1 MEVNKYLSA
10 KAEEETFIKE
20 GGMIQNV
27 SRVFS
32 KEERGRRAGKQPVV
46 SVIIMVII
54 PSLDLHNGNVRI
66 YQRANVAV
74 IPRGSRYIWHLG
86 KPLTRFM
93 DI

>member
-1 MEVNKYLSA
+1 MEVNKYLKMLEEFSA
-10 KAEEETFIKE
+10 KKK
-20 GGMIQNV
+20 G
-27 SRVFS
+27 
-32 KEERGRRAGKQPVV
+32 GRRAGKQPVV
-46 SVIIMVII
+46 SVIITII
-54 PSLDLHNGNVRI
+54 ILSLDWHNGNVRI